1 MTVQARPSVDDAL
14 ARAVVY
20 RALSLGLQT
29 PTTGRLREIG
39 ADDGFTAVTAAL
51 EHLWRKGDDSGLT
64 RAAARLAVLTPHDLE
79 ATTARF
85 VQLFGHTARG
95 LVSTCETE
103 YGPDNLFHQPQQLAD
118 IAGYYLAF
126 GLTPA
131 VATEARVDHIA
142 CELEFMD
149 FLNRKQA
156 VWLAGGAIEDGGRPP
171 GGQSDADEETIE
183 ATLAAERTFL
193 RDHLGR
199 FGRAFATRVMA
210 EDPDGYFGTL
220 AQVLL
225 AFITDECAR
234 VGVNAGPVDLAVRP
248 EVADDT
254 PMACGSADELIQ
266 IQRRP

>member
-1 MTVQARPSVDDAL
+1 MTVRARPTIEDAL

-29 PTTGRLREIG
+29 PTTGRLHELG
-39 ADDGFTAVTAAL
+39 AHDGFTAVTAAL
-51 EHLWRKGDDSGLT
+51 EHLWRNGDDAGLA
-64 RAAARLAVLTPHDLE
+64 RAASRLAILTAHDLDE
-79 ATTARF
+79 TPGRF
-85 VQLFGHTARG
+85 VHLFGHTARG

-156 VWLAGGAIEDGGRPP
+156 VWMASGAIEDGGRLPRAP
-171 GGQSDADEETIE
+171 GDADEETIE

-210 EDPDGYFGTL
+210 EDPDSYFGAL

-234 VGVNAGPVDLAVRP
+234 VGVNAGPVDLAVRH
-248 EVADDT
+248 EVDDHT